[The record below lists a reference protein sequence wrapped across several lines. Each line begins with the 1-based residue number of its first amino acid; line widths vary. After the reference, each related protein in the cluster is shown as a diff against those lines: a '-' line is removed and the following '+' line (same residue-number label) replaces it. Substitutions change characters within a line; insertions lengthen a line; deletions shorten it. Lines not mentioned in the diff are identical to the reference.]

1 MNFKSRDAARSLIKA
16 RKAAG
21 KFAKLVD
28 NGADH
33 KGSRW
38 TVKIVG

>member
-1 MNFKSRDAARSLIKA
+1 MNFKSRQAARNLVNA
-16 RKAAG
+16 RKANG
-21 KFAKLVD
+21 KFAKLID
-28 NGADH
+28 NGVDH